1 MSGRH
6 LQKECPGQRDR
17 HMGRLEEAHVAGV
30 EAAKASV
37 EMTSR

>member
-1 MSGRH
+1 MSGKH
-6 LQKECPGQRDR
+6 LQEECSGQRDQ

-30 EAAKASV
+30 GAAKASV